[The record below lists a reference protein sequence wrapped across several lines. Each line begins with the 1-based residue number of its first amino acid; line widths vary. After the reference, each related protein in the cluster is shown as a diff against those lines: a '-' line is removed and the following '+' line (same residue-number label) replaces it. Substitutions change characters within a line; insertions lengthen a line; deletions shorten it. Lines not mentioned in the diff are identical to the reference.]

1 MKIKTKNGIISF
13 EEVHFEQNSGKKID
27 LEISKENLLDFQKVL
42 DKHEVKFGL
51 IYGTLLGAIR
61 ENNFIKHD
69 EDIDVYILEEDRNIF
84 LDSLHDLESI
94 GFVVGRYIDG
104 LLSILRN
111 GEYIDIYIF
120 KKRYIASRICN
131 GTVIKEKY
139 LTDTMQYDFLGSSFR
154 ISRDY
159 EKLLVSLYGEDWKI
173 PKQNAPANAPTMITK
188 IIKKKKKETPYI
200 YDILR
205 KIKFLVLSK
214 MK

>member
-1 MKIKTKNGIISF
+1 MEIKTKSGIISF

-94 GFVVGRYIDG
+94 GFVVGRYTNG
-104 LLSILRN
+104 LLSVLRK
-111 GEYIDIYIF
+111 GEYIDIYMF
-120 KKRYIASRICN
+120 KKRFMANRICS

-139 LTDTMQYDFLGSSFR
+139 LIDTIEYEFLGSSFKVP
-154 ISRDY
+154 RDF
-159 EKLLVSLYGEDWKI
+159 ENLLITLYGEDWKI
-173 PKQNAPANAPTMITK
+173 PKVGSPADAPRLVI
-188 IIKKKKKETPYI
+188 IIK
-200 YDILR
+200 R
-205 KIKFLVLSK
+205 KINHYFPSLYKLFKNIRNRLLK
-214 MK
+214 K